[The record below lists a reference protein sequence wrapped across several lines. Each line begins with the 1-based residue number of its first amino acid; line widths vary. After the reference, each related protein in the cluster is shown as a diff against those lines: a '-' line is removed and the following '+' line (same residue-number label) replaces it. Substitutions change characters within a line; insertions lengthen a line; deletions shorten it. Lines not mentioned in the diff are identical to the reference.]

1 MKVYGFTFIRNA
13 LKYDYPIVEAI
24 RSILPICDKVI
35 VGVGDSEDDTLS
47 LIQDIDPKKI
57 EIIQTVWD
65 DSLREGGKVLA
76 VETDKVFQCIPDDVD
91 WAFYIQGD
99 EVIHEKYL
107 PEVKNAMTRYLNN
120 HEVDGFLFK
129 YLHFYG
135 SYDYVGVSSNWYRH
149 EIRVVRNSKNIYS
162 YRDAQ
167 GFRKNDNEKLR
178 VKPIDA
184 YIYHYG
190 WVREPASMQRK
201 QETFKKYWHDDDWV
215 EKNLVKADEFDY
227 SSNITELT
235 KFEGEHP
242 EIMKNRLD
250 RINWQFEMDIS
261 FKRKSL
267 KDKVKVFF
275 QKFLNIE
282 IGYKNYKKI

>member
-13 LKYDYPIVEAI
+13 IKYDYPIVEAI

-35 VGVGDSEDDTLS
+35 VAVGDSEDGTLS
-47 LIQDIDPKKI
+47 LIQDIDVEKI
-57 EIIQTVWD
+57 EIIHTQWD

-76 VETDKVFQCIPDDVD
+76 VETDKAFQHIPDDVD

-107 PEVKNAMTRYLNN
+107 PEVKNAMNRYLNN
-120 HEVDGFLFK
+120 PEVDGLLFK

-149 EIRVVRNSKNIYS
+149 EIRVVRNNKDIYS

-167 GFRKNDNEKLR
+167 GFRKNDNEKLK

-190 WVREPASMQRK
+190 WVREPESMQRK
-201 QETFKKYWHDDDWV
+201 QETFKKYWHDDDWE
-215 EKNLVKADEFDY
+215 EKHVVKADEFDY
-227 SSNITELT
+227 SKNITELT
-235 KFEGEHP
+235 KFEGDHP
-242 EIMKNRLD
+242 QIMEDRLE

-261 FKRKSL
+261 FNRKSL
-267 KDKVKVFF
+267 KDKVKIFF
-275 QKFLNIE
+275 QKYLNIE
-282 IGYKNYKKI
+282 LGYKNYKKI

>member
-13 LKYDYPIVEAI
+13 IKYDYPIVEAI

-35 VGVGDSEDDTLS
+35 VAVGDSEDGTLS
-47 LIQDIDPKKI
+47 LIQDIDAEKI
-57 EIIQTVWD
+57 EIIHTQWD

-76 VETDKVFQCIPDDVD
+76 VETDKAFKHIPDDAD

-120 HEVDGFLFK
+120 PEVDGLLFK

-149 EIRVVRNSKNIYS
+149 EIRVVRNNKNIYS

-201 QETFKKYWHDDDWV
+201 HETFKKYYHDDDWV
-215 EKNLVKADEFDY
+215 EKNVVKAAEFDY
-227 SSNITELT
+227 SNNITELT
-235 KFEGEHP
+235 KFEGDHP
-242 EIMKNRLD
+242 QIMKDRLE

-261 FKRKSL
+261 FNRKSL
-267 KDKVKVFF
+267 KDKVKMLF
-275 QKFLNIE
+275 QKYLNIE
-282 IGYKNYKKI
+282 LGYKNYKKI

>member
-13 LKYDYPIVEAI
+13 IKYDYPIVEAI

-35 VGVGDSEDDTLS
+35 VAVGDSEDGTLS
-47 LIQDIDPKKI
+47 LIQDIDAKKI
-57 EIIQTVWD
+57 EIIHTQWD

-76 VETDKVFQCIPDDVD
+76 VETDKAFQHIPEDVD

-107 PEVKNAMTRYLNN
+107 PEVKDAMTRYLKNP
-120 HEVDGFLFK
+120 EVDGLLFK

-149 EIRVVRNSKNIYS
+149 EIRVVRNNKNIYS

-167 GFRKNDNEKLR
+167 GFRKNNNEKLK

-190 WVREPASMQRK
+190 WVREPESMQRK

-215 EKNLVKADEFDY
+215 EKNVVKADEFDY
-227 SSNITELT
+227 SKNITELT
-235 KFEGEHP
+235 KFEGDHP
-242 EIMKNRLD
+242 QIMKDRLE

-261 FKRKSL
+261 FNRKSL
-267 KDKVKVFF
+267 KDKVKIFF
-275 QKFLNIE
+275 QKYLNIE
-282 IGYKNYKKI
+282 LGYKNYKKI

>member
-13 LKYDYPIVEAI
+13 IKYDYPIVEAI

-35 VGVGDSEDDTLS
+35 VAVGDSEDGTLS
-47 LIQDIDPKKI
+47 LIQDIDVEKI
-57 EIIQTVWD
+57 EIIHTQWD

-76 VETDKVFQCIPDDVD
+76 VETDKAFQHIPDDVD

-107 PEVKNAMTRYLNN
+107 PEVKNAMNRYLNN
-120 HEVDGFLFK
+120 PEVDGLLFK

-149 EIRVVRNSKNIYS
+149 EIRVVRNNKDIYS

-167 GFRKNDNEKLR
+167 GFRKNDNEKLK

-190 WVREPASMQRK
+190 WVREPESMQRK

-215 EKNLVKADEFDY
+215 EKNVVKADEFDY
-227 SSNITELT
+227 SKNITELT
-235 KFEGEHP
+235 KFEGDHP
-242 EIMKNRLD
+242 QIMEDRLE

-261 FKRKSL
+261 FNRKSL
-267 KDKVKVFF
+267 KDKVKIFF
-275 QKFLNIE
+275 QKYLNIE
-282 IGYKNYKKI
+282 LGYKNYKKI